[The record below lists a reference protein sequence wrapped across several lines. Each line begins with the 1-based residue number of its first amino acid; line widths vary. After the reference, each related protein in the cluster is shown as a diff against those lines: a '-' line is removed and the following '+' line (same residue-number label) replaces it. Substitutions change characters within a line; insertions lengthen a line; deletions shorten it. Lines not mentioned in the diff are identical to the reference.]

1 MRCEYFDGCPVYARH
16 GDALCERL
24 LGYCPELQGECPC
37 VGNLF
42 ACMEN
47 EDCPAILRALE
58 QGAGGE
64 SD

>member
-1 MRCEYFDGCPVYARH
+1 M
-16 GDALCERL
+16 
-24 LGYCPELQGECPC
+24 GYCPELQGECPC

-47 EDCPAILRALE
+47 DDCPAILRALE
-58 QGAGGE
+58 QGVGGE